1 MTARFSSM
9 TRRANRCFAAASC
22 SASASVCALL
32 DTAVLLV
39 VSIFALCLL
48 VLRIMLPI
56 G

>member
-1 MTARFSSM
+1 MTERFSSA
-9 TRRANRCFAAASC
+9 TSRSNRCFAAAAC
-22 SASASVCALL
+22 AASSSVRDLL
-32 DTAVLLV
+32 DTVELLV

>member
-1 MTARFSSM
+1 MTARFSSA
-9 TRRANRCFAAASC
+9 TSRSNRCSAAAAC
-22 SASASVCALL
+22 SASASIRALL
-32 DTAVLLV
+32 DTAALLV

>member
-1 MTARFSSM
+1 MTARFSSES
-9 TRRANRCFAAASC
+9 RCPNRCAAAAAC
-22 SASASVCALL
+22 SASASLCALL